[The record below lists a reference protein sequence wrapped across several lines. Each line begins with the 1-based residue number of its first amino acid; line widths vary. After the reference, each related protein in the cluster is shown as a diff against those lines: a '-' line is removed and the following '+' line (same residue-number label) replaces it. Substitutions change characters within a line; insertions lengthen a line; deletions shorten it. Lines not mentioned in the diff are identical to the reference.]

1 MEPSILDLDM
11 PSIKATFLLFHYF
24 IFFIVS
30 DFSLFLCSL
39 LFVKV
44 SYDDGD
50 EEILN
55 LKKQRY
61 ELIGGDALPVGVG
74 VSLELFLAYF
84 PELFIAILYFIS
96 PTYFCYAD
104 TG

>member
-1 MEPSILDLDM
+1 MQQSLDDTQM
-11 PSIKATFLLFHYF
+11 NWTIHSDISSIKATFLFSYIIFSFCSFWYF
-24 IFFIVS
+24 PPF
-30 DFSLFLCSL
+30 SL

-61 ELIGGDALPVGVG
+61 ELIGADPLLVGVDI
-74 VSLELFLAYF
+74 SLKLF
-84 PELFIAILYFIS
+84 
-96 PTYFCYAD
+96 
-104 TG
+104 